1 MVRRTRVVKKFVE
14 KRKVKPAE
22 EYEPKNMDQL
32 KNLLKETNLNTGGS
46 GSGIKKFET
55 NKDRKDL
62 RKRKKIYISI

>member
-46 GSGIKKFET
+46 GIKKFET